1 VCIFSNDWKE
11 PDKFYFALLRLVWV
25 EKTTIMEAVRKGKDH
40 GNNYP
45 RTKRT
50 SNRQGRQCS
59 NAIREIRA
67 KTRRKFLA
75 EDEIRIVWEGFR
87 KEMPIYD
94 LCR

>member
-1 VCIFSNDWKE
+1 M
-11 PDKFYFALLRLVWV
+11 

-75 EDEIRIVWEGFR
+75 EDKIRIVLEGFR